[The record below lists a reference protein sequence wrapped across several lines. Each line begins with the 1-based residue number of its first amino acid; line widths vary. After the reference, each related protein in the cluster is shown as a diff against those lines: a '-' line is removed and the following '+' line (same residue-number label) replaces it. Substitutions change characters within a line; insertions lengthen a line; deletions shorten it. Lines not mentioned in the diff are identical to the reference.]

1 MPLSRWSLEWARADL
16 GKSGTAEN
24 PAERQGD
31 PSAPEVKRRVTD
43 SPAAP
48 TAAAP
53 LFLFFSVPQDA
64 VFRFPRRTT
73 ALLASLWGI
82 FNEFFIDCKAARYY
96 RRRSFS
102 EAFTQTASKRTVS
115 GPIVLYP
122 SRCAVGRGDGGAMTT
137 VGYCSQLSSQIQQRR
152 CIIFL
157 RHGRWPGKGKEKEK
171 AFKALH
177 VPVNMLQ
184 SFCIYQLVIS
194 PVACRDF
201 APVGIDPLFFFFF

>member
-1 MPLSRWSLEWARADL
+1 M
-16 GKSGTAEN
+16 
-24 PAERQGD
+24 
-31 PSAPEVKRRVTD
+31 TD

-48 TAAAP
+48 TAA
-53 LFLFFSVPQDA
+53 VPQDA

-73 ALLASLWGI
+73 ALLASPWGI
-82 FNEFFIDCKAARYY
+82 FNEFFIDCKAPRYY

-122 SRCAVGRGDGGAMTT
+122 SRCAGRGRGRGGRRAMTT

-152 CIIFL
+152 RIIFL
-157 RHGRWPGKGKEKEK
+157 RHVRWPGKGKGK

-201 APVGIDPLFFFFF
+201 APVGIDPLFFFFPL